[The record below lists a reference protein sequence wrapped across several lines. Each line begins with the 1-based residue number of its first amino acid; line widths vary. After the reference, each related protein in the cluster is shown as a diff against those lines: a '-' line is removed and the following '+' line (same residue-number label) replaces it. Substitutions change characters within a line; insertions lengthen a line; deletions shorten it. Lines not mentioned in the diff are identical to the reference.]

1 MVGRFLPF
9 PQASLH
15 RVPVPS
21 KNEQSDPGG
30 PGTNGRV
37 TMSSTAK
44 ASPSSHPKSDSR
56 YSSTDNLLDDD
67 SIPATELQRVT
78 CYRCNKLYEHPV
90 LLPCLH
96 AVCSRCYQVLAK
108 EPKPT
113 CPECQEEVKEIKQES
128 PAIAKTDLVMTRAVA
143 DIQFHRKVV
152 GKQESL
158 CERCTLG
165 KPSFAYCV
173 VCSKFLCDHCC
184 KDHSVSMDTRD
195 HHVEKVADLK
205 AKASKAGKAASLPAR
220 IPSTKGQKSSQTPA
234 APPHDSSHCNLHPG
248 KELEFYCLNCQ
259 QLGCYKCI
267 MGTHIKKGHEYVP
280 VDDELHK
287 KEKKS
292 VDAEIA
298 PLNETIKKYQ
308 DATATCE
315 QRIAQLATN
324 SGQVRQA
331 IQDASDR
338 LHQAVD
344 ARKYALLNQLD
355 EMEKLKH
362 KKMQEQLEGVKS
374 QTQKLIKTRDIVV
387 YALHN
392 GNVYEV
398 LQMKKPALARLEQLK
413 TSYSGTDTLVLD
425 ESILLKFSEPEAREV
440 DTLQDVIADFGHIA
454 DGAHAPNCSIQF
466 PGKVKDGEKFKVQLT
481 ALDKFDRHCHNEKDA
496 ITALLR
502 PDGGKAVRG
511 KVAEVSH
518 GVYQIVFEG
527 RLVGKVFLTVTMA
540 REQVKGSPFALEVDD
555 SGGLKVTEGIS
566 LKVANEKKTVRFT
579 PETKPSSVAEAKPPP
594 VLAAAAAA
602 GKQDSA
608 KK

>member
-1 MVGRFLPF
+1 
-9 PQASLH
+9 
-15 RVPVPS
+15 
-21 KNEQSDPGG
+21 
-30 PGTNGRV
+30 
-37 TMSSTAK
+37 MSSAK

-56 YSSTDNLLDDD
+56 YSSNDNLLDDD
-67 SIPATELQRVT
+67 SIPAAELQRVT

-96 AVCSRCYQVLAK
+96 AVCSKCFQLLAK
-108 EPKPT
+108 ETRPA
-113 CPECQEEVKEIKQES
+113 CPECQEEVREIKQDS
-128 PAIAKTDLVMTRAVA
+128 SAIAKTDLVMTRAVA

-165 KPSFAYCV
+165 KPSSAYCV

-184 KDHSVSMDTRD
+184 KDHSLSMDTRD
-195 HHVEKVADLK
+195 HHLEKVADLK
-205 AKASKAGKAASLPAR
+205 AKATKAGKSASLPAKM
-220 IPSTKGQKSSQTPA
+220 PSTKGQKPLPA
-234 APPHDSSHCNLHPG
+234 PTGSPQDSSHCSTHPG
-248 KELEFYCLNCQ
+248 KELEFYCLSCQ
-259 QLGCYKCI
+259 LLGCYKCI
-267 MGTHIKKGHEYVP
+267 MGSHIKKGHEYVP

-287 KEKKS
+287 KEKKLI
-292 VDAEIA
+292 DAEIA
-298 PLNETIKKYQ
+298 PLNDMVKKYQ

-324 SGQVRQA
+324 SSQVRQA

-338 LHQAVD
+338 LHQTVD

-362 KKMQEQLEGVKS
+362 KKMQDQLEGVKA
-374 QTQKLIKTRDIVV
+374 QTQKLIKTRDVVV

-398 LQMKKPALARLEQLK
+398 LHLKKPALARLEQLK
-413 TSYSGTDTLVLD
+413 ASYSGTDALVLD

-466 PGKVKDGEKFKVQLT
+466 PGKLKEGEKFKIQLT

-496 ITALLR
+496 IIALLR
-502 PDGGKAVRG
+502 PDGGKAMRG
-511 KVAEVSH
+511 KVTEVSH
-518 GVYQIVFEG
+518 GVYQITFDSK
-527 RLVGKVFLTVTMA
+527 LMGKMFLTVTMA
-540 REQVKGSPFALEVDD
+540 KEQVRGSPFALDVED
-555 SGGLKVTEGIS
+555 GGALKVIEGVS
-566 LKVANEKKTVRFT
+566 LKVANERKTVRFT
-579 PETKPSSVAEAKPPP
+579 PETKPSSVTEGKPSP
-594 VLAAAAAA
+594 VPAAAAAAAAA

>member
-1 MVGRFLPF
+1 
-9 PQASLH
+9 
-15 RVPVPS
+15 
-21 KNEQSDPGG
+21 
-30 PGTNGRV
+30 
-37 TMSSTAK
+37 MSSTAK
-44 ASPSSHPKSDSR
+44 ASPSSHPKSSDSR
-56 YSSTDNLLDDD
+56 YSSSDNLLEDD
-67 SIPATELQRVT
+67 SITGTELQRVT

-96 AVCSRCYQVLAK
+96 TVCSKCYQVLAK
-108 EPKPT
+108 ETKPT
-113 CPECQEEVKEIKQES
+113 CPECQEEVKEIKQDS
-128 PAIAKTDLVMTRAVA
+128 AAVAKTDLVMSRAVA

-152 GKQESL
+152 GKQESP

-165 KPSFAYCV
+165 KSSSAYCI

-184 KDHSVSMDTRD
+184 KDHSLSMDTRD
-195 HHVEKVADLK
+195 HHLEKVADLK
-205 AKASKAGKAASLPAR
+205 AKATKAGKSASLPAR
-220 IPSTKGQKSSQTPA
+220 IPTTKGQKPPPAPSSH
-234 APPHDSSHCNLHPG
+234 PHDSSHCSVHHG

-259 QLGCYKCI
+259 LLGCYKCI
-267 MGTHIKKGHEYVP
+267 MGNHIKKGHEYVP
-280 VDDELHK
+280 VDDELLK
-287 KEKKS
+287 KEKKL

-298 PLNETIKKYQ
+298 PLNDTIKKYQ
-308 DATATCE
+308 DVMATCE

-324 SGQVRQA
+324 SGQVRQG
-331 IQDASDR
+331 IQDATDR

-344 ARKYALLNQLD
+344 ARKYALLTQLD

-374 QTQKLIKTRDIVV
+374 QTQKLVKTRDVVV

-392 GNVYEV
+392 GNVYEI
-398 LQMKKPALARLEQLK
+398 LHMKKPALARLEQLK
-413 TSYSGTDTLVLD
+413 AGYSGTDSLVLE

-440 DTLQDVIADFGHIA
+440 DTLRDVIADFGHIA

-466 PGKVKDGEKFKVQLT
+466 PGRMKEGEKFKIQLT

-518 GVYQIVFEG
+518 GVYQITFDCK
-527 RLVGKVFLTVTMA
+527 LMGKMFLAVTMA
-540 REQVKGSPFALEVDD
+540 KEQVRGSPFALEVED
-555 SGGLKVTEGIS
+555 SGALKVTEGIS
-566 LKVANEKKTVRFT
+566 LKVANERKTVRFT
-579 PETKPSSVAEAKPPP
+579 PETKSSSVSEAKSPP
-594 VLAAAAAA
+594 VPAAAAAA
-602 GKQDSA
+602 SKQDSA